1 MTWDDVVKLIDEFI
15 EFQTNLMIE
24 DDITHEKY
32 WQGEINKKIALR
44 QIAVTQA
51 ALQKLEEQG

>member
-24 DDITHEKY
+24 DDTMHEKY
-32 WQGEINKKIALR
+32 WQDEINKKMALR
-44 QIAVTQA
+44 QIAATQA
-51 ALQKLEEQG
+51 ALQKLEQQT